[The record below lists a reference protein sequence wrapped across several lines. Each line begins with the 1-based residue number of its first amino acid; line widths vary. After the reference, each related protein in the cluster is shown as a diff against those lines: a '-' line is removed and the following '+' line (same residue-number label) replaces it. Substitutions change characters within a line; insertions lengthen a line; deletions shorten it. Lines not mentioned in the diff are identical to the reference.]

1 MPYTE
6 PYRSHGPE
14 DQPVS
19 TPLLLEYFD
28 RLPPL
33 HPGDD
38 EELWAAGAQAAIKG
52 FRAAV
57 RKRYTEGTLHRL
69 LNSTDPRTRRASVL
83 SLGLIGTM
91 PSSPALAGRLS
102 DEDPLVQRFA
112 ADALWEVWFRGGTP
126 EQNWRL
132 RQATRANDP
141 AAARSALDALVKS
154 APEYAEA
161 YNQRAILFF
170 KRGEYP
176 KAIADCEAVLRL
188 NPHHFGAAAGLGQ
201 CYLKLKKPKAALRA
215 FRQALAINPALD
227 HLHDTIRSLEEA
239 TGRE

>member
-1 MPYTE
+1 M
-6 PYRSHGPE
+6 
-14 DQPVS
+14 S

-38 EELWAAGAQAAIKG
+38 EELWAAGAQQAIKG
-52 FRAAV
+52 FRSAV
-57 RKRYTEGTLHRL
+57 RKKYTEGTLQRL
-69 LNSTDPRTRRASVL
+69 LESGNPQVRRAAVL

-91 PSSPALAGRLS
+91 PSNAALAGRL
-102 DEDPLVQRFA
+102 DDDDPLVQRFA

-132 RQATRANDP
+132 RQATRAADP
-141 AAARSALDALVKS
+141 AAGRAALDALVKA

-170 KRGEYP
+170 KRGDYT
-176 KAIADCEAVLRL
+176 KAVADCESVLRL

-215 FRQALAINPALD
+215 FRQALAINPGLE

-239 TGRE
+239 IDRE

>member
-1 MPYTE
+1 M
-6 PYRSHGPE
+6 SH
-14 DQPVS
+14 
-19 TPLLLEYFD
+19 PLLLDYYD
-28 RLPPL
+28 KLPPL

-52 FRAAV
+52 FRSAV
-57 RKRYTEGTLHRL
+57 RKKYTEGTLQRL
-69 LNSTDPRTRRASVL
+69 LQSGDARVRRAAVL
-83 SLGLIGTM
+83 ALGLIGTM
-91 PSSPALAGRLS
+91 PSSPGLAGLLA

-132 RQATRANDP
+132 RQATRASDP
-141 AAARSALDALVKS
+141 AAGRAALDALVKA
-154 APEYAEA
+154 APDYAEA

-170 KRGEYP
+170 KRGDYQ

-215 FRQALAINPALD
+215 FRQALAINPALE

-239 TGRE
+239 TGKE